1 MAAKRALMTSNAA
14 SSASASATNVPSR
27 EEFVREYMAQLS
39 QNRPPKA
46 SLVDRLVG
54 WGEDRAVSAVKSSKR
69 SWGRLTAAWEI
80 ADAIK
85 EEAYASEHAKH
96 AEQLAARLGLR

>member
-1 MAAKRALMTSNAA
+1 MATKNTA
-14 SSASASATNVPSR
+14 SVASATPSR
-27 EEFVREYMAQLS
+27 EEFVREYMKQLS
-39 QNRPPKA
+39 ENRPPKA

-54 WGEDRAVSAVKSSKR
+54 YAEDRVVNGVKNSRR

-80 ADAIK
+80 SEQIK
-85 EEAYASEHAKH
+85 DEAYASEHAKH

>member
-1 MAAKRALMTSNAA
+1 MATKNT
-14 SSASASATNVPSR
+14 ASASATNVPSR

-46 SLVDRLVG
+46 SIIDRIAG
-54 WGEDRAVSAVKSSKR
+54 YAEDRAVAAVKNSKR
-69 SWGRLTAAWEI
+69 SFGRLTAALEI
-80 ADAIK
+80 ADQIK

-96 AEQLAARLGLR
+96 AEAMAARLGLR